1 MTRDVVGMDDEAVVG
16 ALSVALERAGRKLER
31 VVSRDFV
38 DVGADPEVGV
48 ASVSRERAGRK
59 PKGWQ
64 LRGRFGFEGA
74 KRS

>member
-1 MTRDVVGMDDEAVVG
+1 MTWDVVGTDDEAVVR
-16 ALSVALERAGRKLER
+16 ALSVALECAGQKLER

-64 LRGRFGFEGA
+64 LRGRFEFEGA